1 MFDPVLE
8 YSLGNAVL
16 GSVHAATLL
25 ACKEP
30 LDLEGY
36 FCIQTIPGDDRTRK
50 LRTKFNTKIL
60 PTEWHKPRLSRE
72 VQETAIELHELDF
85 M

>member
-16 GSVHAATLL
+16 VPVSMRAAVLL
-25 ACKEP
+25 VCLKEP

-36 FCIQTIPGDDRTRK
+36 SCIFRPNLARTDLKKRNIYIYK
-50 LRTKFNTKIL
+50 
-60 PTEWHKPRLSRE
+60 
-72 VQETAIELHELDF
+72 
-85 M
+85 